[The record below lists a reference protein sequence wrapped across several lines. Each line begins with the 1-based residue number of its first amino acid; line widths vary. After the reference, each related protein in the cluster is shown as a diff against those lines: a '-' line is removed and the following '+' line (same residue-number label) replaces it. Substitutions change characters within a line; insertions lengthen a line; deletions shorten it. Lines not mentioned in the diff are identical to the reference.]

1 MPLSGA
7 LALVIG
13 GSGKGQEM
21 TETAV
26 NLVFLGLFY
35 FAVILCLLG
44 PVAVIGF
51 ILWNWRKESIGL
63 TRSH

>member
-1 MPLSGA
+1 
-7 LALVIG
+7 
-13 GSGKGQEM
+13 M

-63 TRSH
+63 TRLH